1 MQKMYILTYNVII
14 RKKCL
19 EQELLTNLINPNWW
33 NNQVSCIQCLANT
46 VSQPLG
52 EWGGGVLRM
61 GVKIKTQNILY
72 GYHQNPQKIIGSKIN
87 LQKNPMANF
96 LTLQF
101 PESKTSLVVFISRT
115 TRLGYAGTTTNLQI
129 VLNSQIIVTKSSQPK
144 KHLPNFPTQKNP
156 GIKNFK
162 PPKI

>member
-19 EQELLTNLINPNWW
+19 EQELLTDLINP
-33 NNQVSCIQCLANT
+33 
-46 VSQPLG
+46 G
-52 EWGGGVLRM
+52 ETTKSRAFSALPTQSLSPWGRGGGVLRM
-61 GVKIKTQNILY
+61 GVKIKTQKILY